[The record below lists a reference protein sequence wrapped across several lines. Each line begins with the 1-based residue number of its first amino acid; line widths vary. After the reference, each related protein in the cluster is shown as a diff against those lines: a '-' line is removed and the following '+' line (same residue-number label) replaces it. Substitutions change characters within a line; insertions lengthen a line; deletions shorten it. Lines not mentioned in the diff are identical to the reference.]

1 MSLPAG
7 FQFSQSSL
15 QDYVECA
22 RRFELRY
29 VKRLQWPAVE
39 AEPIDE
45 RERHLQQGAA
55 FHHMVHQHL
64 LGVPAE
70 TLTASLPE
78 ADERLRSWWQGY
90 LAADFVNELPPRRHP
105 EFVLSAALAGHRL
118 IAKYD
123 LLAVEPGDRAVIVD
137 WKTSLR
143 KTPRADLE
151 KRLQTVIYR
160 YLLARA
166 GSHLNGGEPIAPE
179 RAEMIYWFAGAPD
192 EAELFSYSQSE
203 YEQDEQYLTE
213 LIQTTQAQTLFE
225 LTSDEWRCRFCT
237 YRSLCQRGIGA
248 GEFDEDAVESTADS
262 DDLDLDFDFDQIA
275 EVEF

>member
-1 MSLPAG
+1 MTLPEG
-7 FQFSQSSL
+7 FQYSQSSL

-22 RRFELRY
+22 RRFELRH

-45 RERHLQQGAA
+45 RESHLQQGAA

-70 TLTASLPE
+70 ALTASLPE
-78 ADERLRSWWQGY
+78 ADERLRRWWTGY
-90 LAADFVNELPPRRHP
+90 LAADFINELPPGRQP
-105 EFVLSAALAGHRL
+105 EFVLSAPLAGHRL

-123 LLAVEPGDRAVIVD
+123 LLAIEPGGRAVIVD

-160 YLLARA
+160 YLLVRA
-166 GSHLNGGEPIAPE
+166 GSQLNGGKPISPE
-179 RAEMIYWFAGAPD
+179 RVEMIYWWAEAPD
-192 EAELFSYSQSE
+192 EMEALSYSHTE
-203 YEQDEQYLTE
+203 HKQDEQYLTE

-225 LTSDEWRCRFCT
+225 LTPDEWRCRFCT

-248 GEFDEDAVESTADS
+248 GGFDEDTVEAAADS
-262 DDLDLDFDFDQIA
+262 DDFDLDFDFDQIA
-275 EVEF
+275 EAEF